1 MRRRTGLILA
11 LDVTDG
17 SRAEA
22 LAHSCRDA
30 VDALKV
36 GYPLTLAAGINVVRT
51 LSRVSDVVC
60 DFKIADIPP
69 IAAEIARTAFRSGAR
84 AVICHGFSG
93 EDSVRAVVEASSG
106 EVFVLAEM
114 SHPGGQEFTA
124 PVADRIA
131 QLAVRVGAHGIVA
144 PATRPERVRALRD
157 IVGRLQILAP
167 GAGAQGGRPADAI
180 RAGADFVIV
189 GRAITEAADPAR
201 AAATIAAEIAT
212 A

>member
-11 LDVTDG
+11 LDVADG
-17 SRAEA
+17 SRAGA
-22 LAHSCRDA
+22 LAQSCRDS

-36 GYPLTLAAGINVVRT
+36 GLPLTLAAGIVIVRT
-51 LSRVSDVVC
+51 LSRVADVVC

-69 IAAEIARTAFRSGAR
+69 IAADIARTAFRSGAR
-84 AVICHGFSG
+84 GVICHGFAG
-93 EDSVRAVVEASSG
+93 EDSVRAIVEAATG

-114 SHPGGQEFTA
+114 SHPGGAEFTA

-131 QLAVRVGAHGIVA
+131 RLAVTVGADGIVA

-157 IVGRLQILAP
+157 IVGSLQILAP

-201 AAATIAAEIAT
+201 AAATIAAEIGAV
-212 A
+212 